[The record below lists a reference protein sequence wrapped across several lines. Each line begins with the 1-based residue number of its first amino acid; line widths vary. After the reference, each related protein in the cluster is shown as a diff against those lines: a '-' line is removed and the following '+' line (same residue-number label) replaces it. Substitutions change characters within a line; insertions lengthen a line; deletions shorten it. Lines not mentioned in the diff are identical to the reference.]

1 MLLLLSCATKRQ
13 ASKELIVIPQDTIKT
28 TLIDSI
34 AKGTPIDSITEDV
47 KEKSDTVISVPQV
60 VTVPQIQTSETIHNL
75 PKINAPI
82 IAGEH
87 IYGHI
92 NMGKVMMELPEYQQA
107 LHKMDSLQ
115 FYLAE
120 QYKAMQIEQQTKQQE
135 LASDTT
141 LLPMMREMK
150 KAELQSLK
158 DRIKYFLSY
167 SEVQLVEEQNR
178 LLAPINQKIQTVI
191 KETGEELKLLYVF
204 DNSYLLVSSES
215 SLDITPIILNKM
227 LQK

>member
-60 VTVPQIQTSETIHNL
+60 VTVPQLQTSESINNL
-75 PKINAPI
+75 PKINVPI

-141 LLPMMREMK
+141 LLPMMKEMK
-150 KAELQSLK
+150 EAELQSLK

-167 SEVQLVEEQNR
+167 SELQLVEEQNR
-178 LLAPINQKIQTVI
+178 MLAPINQKIQTVI